1 MRHDPLISY
10 ATRGMSAL
18 LLVVGLLLM
27 AMRPAEAAQSPTCN
41 ASNQTISLPNVAIT
55 PGQGIGPIG
64 SAVQATMS
72 IDCYNAYSH
81 TPNYYD
87 SFNVQ
92 AGQLAPLDSAN
103 APPAGQGILYQ
114 TNIPGIDVLLTAQTV
129 QASSG
134 NNGPN
139 GTPGWSIGT
148 INCNLDV
155 GYLNGQNCSP
165 NPVSV
170 TFTVQLYQTGPTTP
184 GTIASLTLLQIFE
197 TDTVATPPPFWGQTT
212 YYSGAS
218 SSFGSLK
225 LNKVDVTM
233 STCKIAAGS
242 ANLSVTLPTVDVNAL
257 PTTGSV
263 AGQKAFNIQ
272 YNCPSGWALYMTMST
287 ANPAAAT
294 GVIMPSTSC
303 SGGTPASNV
312 GIQLLQSNQ
321 QPVQFNTAQSVGN
334 SPNGTLNLTYYA
346 QYYATGSPIGAGQVC
361 GTATFTMSY
370 Q

>member
-1 MRHDPLISY
+1 MRHDMFISH
-10 ATRGMSAL
+10 ATKFIFAL
-18 LLVVGLLLM
+18 LLVVGLLLI
-27 AMRPAEAAQSPTCN
+27 AVRPAEATQSPACT
-41 ASNQTISLPNVAIT
+41 ASPKNQTITIPTVAIKA
-55 PGQGIGPIG
+55 GQSNGPIG
-64 SAVQATMS
+64 SAVQATIS
-72 IDCYNAYSH
+72 VNCQQAYAN

-92 AGQLAPLDSAN
+92 TGQLAALDSSN
-103 APPAGQGILYQ
+103 SPPGGQGILFQ

-134 NNGPN
+134 NGGPN
-139 GTPGWSIGT
+139 GTSGWSMGT
-148 INCNLDV
+148 INCNFD
-155 GYLNGQNCSP
+155 NGIETCSP
-165 NPVSV
+165 TSVSA
-170 TFTVQLYQTGPTTP
+170 TFTAQLFKTGPVTP
-184 GTIASLTLLQIFE
+184 GTITSLNLLQIFE
-197 TDTVATPPPFWGQTT
+197 TDTVAPPPPFWGQTI

-218 SSFGSLK
+218 SSFGTLTLK
-225 LNKVDVTM
+225 PVNVSM
-233 STCKIAAGS
+233 STCNVSAGS
-242 ANLSVTLPTVDVNAL
+242 VNLSVTLPTVDVNAL

-263 AGQKAFNIQ
+263 AGQKSFPIQ
-272 YNCPSGWALYMTMST
+272 YSCPSGWALYMTMST

-294 GVIMPSTSC
+294 GVIMPSASC
-303 SGGTPASNV
+303 AAGSPAANV